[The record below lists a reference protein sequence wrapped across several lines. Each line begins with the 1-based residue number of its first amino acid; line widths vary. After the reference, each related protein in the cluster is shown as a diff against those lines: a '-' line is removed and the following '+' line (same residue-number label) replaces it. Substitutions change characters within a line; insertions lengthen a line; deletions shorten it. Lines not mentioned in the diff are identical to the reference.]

1 MDSAKIMAKIKIAQS
16 KALTVAAKYLLGEV
30 MPFVPIDTG
39 ALRRSGKVIDGED
52 GSVSIKFGNEKTEK
66 YAGFQYGSDTG
77 EFAQFHNFTNGAM
90 SRMLELIET
99 ETRLSS
105 KGKTGK
111 RRYSAAYRDAK
122 DSGKLTR
129 FPRGSRWFDIVLF
142 DEEVQRRAWYIY
154 AQAFR
159 GVR

>member
-66 YAGFQYGSDTG
+66 YAGFQYDK
-77 EFAQFHNFTNGAM
+77 AQYHNFTNNAM
-90 SRMLELIET
+90 ARMLELIES

-111 RRYSAAYRDAK
+111 RRYAAAYRDAK

-129 FPRGSRWFDIVLF
+129 FPNGARWFNIVLF
-142 DEEVQRRAWYIY
+142 DEEIQRRAWFIF
-154 AQAFR
+154 AQTFR